1 MTELNE
7 FRLST
12 RAWLIE
18 NCPQSMRSA
27 MPHHERVEGG
37 DKRRSSN
44 PDSYLWL
51 ERMIE
56 KGWTVPNWPKEYGGA
71 ALSKEQYV
79 TLLQEMAAINAR
91 PPLIGMGVVMI
102 GPTLLEY
109 GSDEQK
115 LRHLPK
121 IVRGETRWC
130 QGYSEP
136 GAGSDLASLQT
147 RAVDNGEYFT
157 VNGHKI
163 WTSGAHF
170 ADWMF
175 ALVRTDPDAPK
186 HDGISFVLLSL
197 ENPGVTVRP
206 IPLLSGVSHFC
217 ETFLDDVQVPK
228 TDLVHKLN
236 KGWTVGKR
244 LLQHERSGIHTL
256 AAAASSK
263 GKQDTGLTLVEAAT
277 AYTGSQHGKLL
288 DPQLRGTVAKYRM
301 DAKAFALTQG
311 RSVEESRGGT
321 PGAATSMFKLYGAHL
336 NQRQAELQLSLRGT
350 QALGWKGDG
359 HSKEELGVTR
369 HWLNTKSFSIAGG
382 SREIQKNIIAK
393 RVLELP
399 D

>member
-1 MTELNE
+1 MSELHE

-12 RAWLIE
+12 RAWLLE
-18 NCPQSMRSA
+18 NCPESMRSP
-27 MPHHERVEGG
+27 MPDNERVEGG
-37 DKRRSSN
+37 NKRPSAN
-44 PDSYLWL
+44 PDSYVWL

-56 KGWTVPNWPKEYGGA
+56 KGWTVPNWPTEYGGA
-71 ALSKEQYV
+71 GLNKERYV
-79 TLLQEMAAINAR
+79 VLLQEMAAINAR
-91 PPLIGMGVVMI
+91 PPLIGMGVAMI

-109 GSDEQK
+109 GNDEQK
-115 LRHLPK
+115 LRHLPA
-121 IVRGETRWC
+121 IARGQTRWC

-147 RAVDNGEYFT
+147 RAIDNGEFFT
-157 VNGHKI
+157 INGQKI
-163 WTSGAHF
+163 WTSGAHY

-186 HDGISFVLLSL
+186 HEGISFVLWSL
-197 ENPGVTVRP
+197 TDPGVTVRP

-217 ETFLDDVQVPK
+217 ETFLDNVQVPK
-228 TDLVHKLN
+228 TDLVHELN

-263 GKQDTGLTLVEAAT
+263 GKQDTGLSLVEAAA
-277 AYTGSQHGKLL
+277 AYTTVINGKLD
-288 DPQLRGTVAKYRM
+288 DPQLRTAVAKHQM
-301 DAKAFALTQG
+301 DARAFALTQS

-321 PGAATSMFKLYGAHL
+321 PGAATSMFKLYGAEL
-336 NQRQAELQLSLRGT
+336 NQRQAELQISLRGT
-350 QALGWKGDG
+350 QGVGWSGDG
-359 HSKEELGVTR
+359 HSKEERRTTR